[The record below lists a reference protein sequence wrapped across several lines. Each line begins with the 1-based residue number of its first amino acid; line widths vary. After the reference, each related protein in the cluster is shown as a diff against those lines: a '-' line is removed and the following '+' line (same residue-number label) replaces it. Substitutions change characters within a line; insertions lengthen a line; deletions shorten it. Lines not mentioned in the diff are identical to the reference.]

1 MTDRALV
8 DRALVDRVTS
18 TAAGGVPT
26 VLIAGPSAERA
37 LQVLEVAAV
46 ELREKL
52 GIEPAVELRAEEGEW
67 RPTSW
72 AQARGWLASRSDGLL
87 GSTPDARAE
96 ELATVRLL
104 RFLEDRQLAL
114 GDVDLVLTTRTFGP
128 WHNAR
133 ALDTPPTT
141 AQRRRSRHLC
151 RVQGP
156 PPTSIIVYA
165 KEDA

>member
-1 MTDRALV
+1 MI
-8 DRALVDRVTS
+8 DRALVDRVVS
-18 TAAGGVPT
+18 AAAGNQPAMLVTGPT
-26 VLIAGPSAERA
+26 AERA
-37 LQVLEVAAV
+37 LQALEAAAV

-52 GIEPAVELRAEEGEW
+52 GIEPAVELAGEEGEW

-72 AQARGWLASRSDGLL
+72 SRARGWLAVHSGGIL
-87 GSTPDARAE
+87 GSAPDVGDTRAE

-128 WHNAR
+128 WHKAR

-141 AQRRRSRHLC
+141 TQRRRSRHLC